1 MPTKRKPTQHN
12 NRHENGIVAPGKRIV
27 KQKSNGH
34 LNGSAGPPDPP
45 SSAARTAA
53 PVPEKRLSGHLEQ
66 AKRANIHA
74 LEQDEKP
81 GRVVATEEIEATLSA
96 SGQMN
101 GTLIPATNK
110 KDMSIHKGST
120 ARKNNAFTLAL
131 TILRSCPLGDTLT
144 ILIILLSIPSTIL
157 TLINTL
163 FAMLTFMPP
172 AGSFFSLPNTFND
185 IFQGSG
191 GTPSL
196 ATIVITDIIG
206 LLIWLVAWTPIQAL
220 AIEYTQAV
228 VAATLGGGNSNK
240 KTGYDST
247 LLCMAIVTFRHVSSR
262 GWIPPRILGFDWPA
276 ILSNIPYV
284 SERPSSL
291 VSVSNH
297 DFLMNESK
305 NSWDWFRI
313 LITLHILIQG
323 LVHVA
328 RRWYQ
333 KREYFQSAPLIK
345 KPDPETG
352 AGTLSRPN
360 LTALGDLSA
369 SGSHGP
375 ASNASTRTSLAAAK
389 ETRERVSSGKKK
401 RKQATLVRSQQPL
414 WAAFAATKV
423 TIMRE
428 YDQTHSMADINVSEA
443 KDPSDLGCASF
454 DDADNRVWI
463 SEVHPDN
470 FVLHTTCS
478 AEMSQTDDCW
488 KAETGASI
496 DQSKP
501 FYVRINDTDWTST
514 TIVGQAEAEDPHSPW
529 SIVVFGLT
537 PSSSYRCSLVLS
549 EGDEVVFSGT
559 VTTSPSL
566 VDENGRKFRS
576 QSLF

>member
-1 MPTKRKPTQHN
+1 MPTRRRPTQHN
-12 NRHENGIVAPGKRIV
+12 NRHENGIVAPGKRIT

-34 LNGSAGPPDPP
+34 LNGSADVLDPP
-45 SSAARTAA
+45 PSAARTTA
-53 PVPEKRLSGHLEQ
+53 PIPEKRPSGHFEQ
-66 AKRANIHA
+66 AKRAKVQV

-81 GRVVATEEIEATLSA
+81 SDAFAAEETEPTLGTGS
-96 SGQMN
+96 QMN
-101 GTLIPATNK
+101 GTLLPATNK
-110 KDMSIHKGST
+110 KDMSVPKGSN
-120 ARKNNAFTLAL
+120 ARKNNAFNLAL

-196 ATIVITDIIG
+196 ATIVITDIMG

-228 VAATLGGGNSNK
+228 VAATLGGGNSTK

-247 LLCMAIVTFRHVSSR
+247 LLCMAIVTFRHMSSR
-262 GWIPPRILGFDWPA
+262 EWIPPRVLGFDWPA

-284 SERPSSL
+284 SERPPSL
-291 VSVSNH
+291 ISVSNH
-297 DFLMNESK
+297 DFLTNDSK

-333 KREYFQSAPLIK
+333 KREYFQSAPLTK
-345 KPDPETG
+345 KADPETG
-352 AGTLSRPN
+352 AGTSPRPN
-360 LTALGDLSA
+360 LSALGDLSA
-369 SGSHGP
+369 VSNHGQG
-375 ASNASTRTSLAAAK
+375 SNATTKPSLAAVK

-428 YDQTHSMADINVSEA
+428 YDQTHSMADVGVPEA
-443 KDPSDLGCASF
+443 KDPSDLGSASF
-454 DDADNRVWI
+454 NDDVNHVWI
-463 SEVHPDN
+463 SEVHPDK
-470 FVLHTTCS
+470 FVFHTTCS
-478 AEMSQTDDCW
+478 GEIGQKNNCW
-488 KAETGASI
+488 KAEIGAGV
-496 DQSKP
+496 DRSKP

-514 TIVGQAEAEDPHSPW
+514 TIMRRNEAGDQHSSW
-529 SIVVFGLT
+529 SGVVFGLT

-559 VTTSPSL
+559 VTTSPSP
-566 VDENGRKFRS
+566 VDENGRKFFS
-576 QSLF
+576 